1 MWPHMIQWSAPLR
14 ERLRAIDF
22 LAVGLVAF
30 LVRIII
36 VAAASESSVFS
47 DMVDYHA
54 RALLLLEGKSLP
66 DSFRGPGFPAWLALH
81 YALPGDNLLAARVG
95 NAALGAATA
104 VLTGI
109 LALEFVGRKAATA
122 AAFVVALYPASALFS
137 VYILTEGLYSFLTL
151 ATLVTARR
159 VGHARTVASG
169 MLIGLSAMTRSLG
182 IALIPT
188 LWAGYLLGR
197 KARGWTWVIGQCA
210 VLALACAVTL
220 GPWLRHTAR
229 VSGGVMLDS
238 ASALNVLLGNNP
250 RARER
255 LQLADFGWVW
265 ETYLGGTV
273 DEADRNRRAL
283 GRSWQW
289 IRENPVRALQLSA
302 TKIVYLWGLEGRE
315 HAWAYSNG
323 YFGAREVRTV
333 QAWGALLMAAF
344 PLLALPAVIGML
356 RPGLLETLSG
366 VHIAVMLAL
375 TTALHAISFS
385 ETRFHLPLV
394 PMLAVLAAR
403 GVATTAPM
411 TRARWSAALLI
422 GLVLCLGW
430 WAQFPELLESYA
442 RLTVPDG
449 WRTMRAY

>member
-1 MWPHMIQWSAPLR
+1 MWARMTQWDAPPR

-36 VAAASESSVFS
+36 VAAASESSIFS

-54 RALLLLEGKSLP
+54 RAQLLLEGKSLP
-66 DSFRGPGFPAWLALH
+66 DSLRGPGFPAWLALL
-81 YALPGDNLLAARVG
+81 YALPGDDLLAARVG
-95 NAALGAATA
+95 NAVLGAATA
-104 VLTGI
+104 VLTGV

-122 AAFVVALYPASALFS
+122 AAFIVALYPASALFS
-137 VYILTEGLYSFLTL
+137 VYILTEGLYGFLTL

-169 MLIGLSAMTRSLG
+169 VLTGLSAMTRSLG

-188 LWAGYLLGR
+188 LWAGYLLGWR
-197 KARGWTWVIGQCA
+197 RRGWRWTIGQCA
-210 VLALACAVTL
+210 VLALACVVTL

-229 VSGGVMLDS
+229 VSGGAMLDS

-255 LQLADFGWVW
+255 LQH
-265 ETYLGGTV
+265 
-273 DEADRNRRAL
+273 ADRNQRAL
-283 GRSWQW
+283 ERSWQW
-289 IRENPVRALQLSA
+289 IRENPARALQLSA
-302 TKIVYLWGLEGRE
+302 MKMVYLWGLEGRE

-333 QAWGALLMAAF
+333 KAWGVLLLVAF
-344 PLLALPAVIGML
+344 PLLALPAVVGML

-394 PMLAVLAAR
+394 PLLAVLAAR
-403 GVATTAPM
+403 GVAIRAPM
-411 TRARWSAALLI
+411 TRAGWSAALLI

-430 WAQFPELLESYA
+430 WVQFPELLESYA

-449 WRTMRAY
+449 WKTMLAF